1 MEEIFD
7 RASLA
12 RKYPD
17 FAKHFIQG
25 NILILKNGG
34 KRIIRFT
41 NMQALRPGISFVRR
55 LLNDFYPEHNAY
67 DDAELEAC
75 LSGDAEIVIYA
86 DPALP
91 VNR

>member
-12 RKYPD
+12 RKYPA
-17 FAKHFIQG
+17 FAEHFIQG

-41 NMQALRPGISFVRR
+41 NMRALRPGLSFVRC
-55 LLNDFYPEHNAY
+55 LLNDFYPEHNTY
-67 DDAELEAC
+67 NDAELEAC
-75 LSGDAEIVIYA
+75 LSGNAEIVIYA
-86 DPALP
+86 NPS
-91 VNR
+91 VR